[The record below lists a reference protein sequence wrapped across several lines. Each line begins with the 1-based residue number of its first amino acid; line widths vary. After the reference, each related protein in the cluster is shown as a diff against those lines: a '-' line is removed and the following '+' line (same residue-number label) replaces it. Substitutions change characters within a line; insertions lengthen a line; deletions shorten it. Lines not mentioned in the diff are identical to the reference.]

1 MLRRCLPQMSG
12 ALVSQEKRSLFP
24 MVPPFPCSSASP
36 PASVRQS
43 PPRLPRS
50 SPRSAAMV
58 VRQWLAK
65 GVGYSPPRSRH
76 GVGRDSSR
84 GNRCAAGTRRRR
96 DCNRLQSPAAVRT
109 GGAALRKRG
118 SCSLRRQAH
127 NPPRPSSWCSSLRS
141 LPPQRSCRRTRTRRG
156 LTSRRS
162 WCVRRCRP
170 RRHPSALFA

>member
-76 GVGRDSSR
+76 GGGPLEERQQQGQSMPQLER
-84 GNRCAAGTRRRR
+84 GA
-96 DCNRLQSPAAVRT
+96 AAVRT